1 MGVLDGVTATME
13 RHVVID
19 CFPESAARYLQ
30 DHALVVVDVI
40 RATTTAVGA
49 VALGRRCF
57 PVPSLEAAW
66 RLRSRLPNPLL
77 VGELAGIK
85 PRGFAINN
93 SPAEVA
99 MRKDIARPMVLLS
112 SSGTRLMHAARDGLA
127 VYLACFRNA
136 ASIAA
141 YLAGRHD
148 RIAVIGAGS
157 RGEFRK
163 EDQICCAWIAADLM
177 RLGYRAADART
188 TAVVNRWAAAPA
200 TACAGGKSAAYLR
213 ESGQR
218 RDLDFILGHVNDQED
233 VFRLEGPEVVMLPAE
248 TDEQAGGAAAAQA
261 GGA

>member
-1 MGVLDGVTATME
+1 ME

-19 CFPESAARYLQ
+19 CFPESAARYRQ

-49 VALGRRCF
+49 VALGRHCF

-66 RLRSRLPNPLL
+66 RLRRRLPNALL
-77 VGELAGIK
+77 VGELAGVK
-85 PRGFAINN
+85 PHGFAINN
-93 SPAEVA
+93 SPAEIA
-99 MRKDIARPMVLLS
+99 MRTDIARPMILLS
-112 SSGTRLMHAARDGLA
+112 SSGTRLMHAARGGRA
-127 VYLACFRNA
+127 AYLACLRNA

-141 YLAGRHD
+141 HLAGRYD

-163 EDQICCAWIAADLM
+163 EDQICCAWVAADLM

-188 TAVVNRWAAAPA
+188 IGVVNRWADAPA

-213 ESGQR
+213 DSGQR
-218 RDLDFILGHVNDQED
+218 RDLDFILGHVNDLED
-233 VFRLEGPEVVMLPAE
+233 VCRLEGPEVVALPVESDQRA
-248 TDEQAGGAAAAQA
+248 AGGGAAAQA

>member
-1 MGVLDGVTATME
+1 ME
-13 RHVVID
+13 RQVVID

-66 RLRSRLPNPLL
+66 RLRRRLPNALL

-85 PRGFAINN
+85 PQDFAMNN

-99 MRKDIARPMVLLS
+99 LRKDIARPMVLLS
-112 SSGTRLMHAARDGLA
+112 SSGTRLMHAAQDGLA

-136 ASIAA
+136 ASIAG
-141 YLAGRHD
+141 YLAGRYD

-188 TAVVNRWAAAPA
+188 VGVVNRWADAPA
-200 TACAGGKSAAYLR
+200 TACTGGKSAAYLR
-213 ESGQR
+213 KSGQR
-218 RDLDFILGHVNDQED
+218 RDLDFILGHVNDLED
-233 VFRLEGPEVVMLPAE
+233 IFRLEGAEVVMLPGE
-248 TDEQAGGAAAAQA
+248 SDEEAAGGGAAAQA